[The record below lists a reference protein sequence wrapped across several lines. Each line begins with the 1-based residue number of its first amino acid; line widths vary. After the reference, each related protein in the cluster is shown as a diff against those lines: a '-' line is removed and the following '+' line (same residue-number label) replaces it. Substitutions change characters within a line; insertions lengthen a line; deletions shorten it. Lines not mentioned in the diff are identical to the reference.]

1 MLVHFGAEPKENPS
15 FAISRTHSSAP
26 QVLYGDL
33 SDVPLE
39 QLSAIAQEVYLPLL
53 SNPRNQ
59 DGWPEVVTK
68 EVLENLHKFIA
79 NVYVTIGQTKGKT
92 LLPLPPAEG
101 AEAGDKAMRDK
112 DRIHVL
118 ESAVVTWTRQI
129 KNVLKIEPDEV
140 CHQAPPSLQPCAQ
153 SPFCALLSPACLWAA
168 IPCPRPAPLRS

>member
-1 MLVHFGAEPKENPS
+1 M
-15 FAISRTHSSAP
+15 
-26 QVLYGDL
+26 LYGDL

-53 SNPRNQ
+53 TNPRNQ

-101 AEAGDKAMRDK
+101 PDSGDKAMRDK

-129 KNVLKIEPDEV
+129 KNVLKIEPDEARAR
-140 CHQAPPSLQPCAQ
+140 APAARHPAGGPHPAARSPPTCGAQPRAY
-153 SPFCALLSPACLWAA
+153 PFGRRC
-168 IPCPRPAPLRS
+168 